1 MTPTVGIFRTV
12 GFNPPVNPRGEVREV
27 RSLLQ
32 HYIKRNT
39 ELSEQALKRMRF
51 FLEKGNTRSANKQ
64 HRIAM
69 NFSLIAENFADT
81 LGWLDLNFNPE
92 KLKAFVK
99 NCK

>member
-12 GFNPPVNPRGEVREV
+12 GFNPPINPRLDVKDA

-39 ELSEQALKRMRF
+39 ELSEQALERMRF
-51 FLEKGNTRSANKQ
+51 FREKGNTRSANKQ
-64 HRIAM
+64 RRIAM

-81 LGWLDLNFNPE
+81 LGWLDVNFTPE